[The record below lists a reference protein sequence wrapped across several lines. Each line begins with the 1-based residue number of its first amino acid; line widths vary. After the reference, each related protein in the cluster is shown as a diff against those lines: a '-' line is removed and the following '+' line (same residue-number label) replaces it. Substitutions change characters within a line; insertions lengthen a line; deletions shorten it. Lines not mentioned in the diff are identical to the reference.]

1 MEELIPKVIEFGALA
16 VINVLLIFKGVA
28 AIKELSESVTKLAD
42 KVDRMSDYVNSHI
55 TLMETRLAE
64 TERDLRDIKGSLDI
78 LVRRLEF
85 NDRKKNEGGG
95 FE

>member
-28 AIKELSESVTKLAD
+28 AIRELSDSVGKLAD

-55 TLMETRLAE
+55 TLMETRLNE
-64 TERDLRDIKGSLDI
+64 VERDLRNITLTLDI
-78 LVRRLEF
+78 IAKRMEASTLSL
-85 NDRKKNEGGG
+85 RKE
-95 FE
+95 

>member
-28 AIKELSESVTKLAD
+28 AMKELSDSVRKLAD

-55 TLMETRLAE
+55 ALMETRLAE

-78 LVRRLEF
+78 LVRRLE
-85 NDRKKNEGGG
+85 DGTRYSIKKE
-95 FE
+95 